1 MSKELTALLMERGVY
16 LHEIAQIVYDL
27 QIGFVPGLT
36 LEYCVEVLTGVFEKR
51 EVQFAVLTGVALD
64 KLAEANLL
72 PSPLQK
78 IIQSD
83 HLLYGID
90 EVLGL
95 GIANIYGTIGTTS
108 FGYLDKEKVG
118 VIGRLNFNKMN
129 KVNTFLDDLVA
140 GIAAA
145 AAAKIAHNSI
155 SQISNPNSRLV
166 AKG

>member
-1 MSKELTALLMERGVY
+1 MSKELAALLMERGVY

-27 QIGFVPGLT
+27 QIGFVPDLT
-36 LEYCVEVLTGVFEKR
+36 LEHCVEVLTGVLEKR
-51 EVQFAVLTGVALD
+51 EVQFALLTGVALD
-64 KLAEANLL
+64 NLAEANLL
-72 PSPLQK
+72 PSPLQE

-83 HLLYGID
+83 HPLYGID

-118 VIGRLNFNKMN
+118 VIGQLNFNKVN

-155 SQISNPNSRLV
+155 SLSNPNYKPVPRN
-166 AKG
+166 

>member
-1 MSKELTALLMERGVY
+1 MSKKLAALLMERGVY
-16 LHEIAQIVYDL
+16 LHEIAQIIYDL

-36 LEYCVEVLTGVFEKR
+36 LEYCVEVLTGVLEKR

-72 PSPLQK
+72 PSPLQE
-78 IIQSD
+78 IIQND
-83 HLLYGID
+83 HQLYGID

-118 VIGRLNFNKMN
+118 VIGRLNFNKIN
-129 KVNTFLDDLVA
+129 KVNTFMDDLVA

-145 AAAKIAHNSI
+145 AAAKIAHNSVSHI
-155 SQISNPNSRLV
+155 SSLDGRPV
-166 AKG
+166 P

>member
-1 MSKELTALLMERGVY
+1 MSKELAALLMERGVY

-27 QIGFVPGLT
+27 QIGFIPGLT
-36 LEYCVEVLTGVFEKR
+36 LECCVEVLTGVLEKR
-51 EVQFAVLTGVALD
+51 EVQFAVLTGLALD
-64 KLAEANLL
+64 NLAEVNLL
-72 PSPLQK
+72 PSPLQE
-78 IIQSD
+78 IIQND
-83 HLLYGID
+83 HPLYGID

-118 VIGRLNFNKMN
+118 VIGRLNSNKIN
-129 KVNTFLDDLVA
+129 KVNTFLDDLIA

-155 SQISNPNSRLV
+155 SLSSNLNYRPALKS
-166 AKG
+166 